1 MKIEITDQFTDYFDD
16 IWVYRPSEKQDCYMY
31 AVHKHGHTPI
41 GRNPILTSN
50 YKEITTVMLMPENQC
65 NWVLRNSLD
74 YEQAQVYISK
84 IGSLIDV
91 CEQINWNRAPSISFE
106 NRLKLSDLLG
116 HTP

>member
-16 IWVYRPSEKQDCYMY
+16 IWVYRSSEKQDCYMY
-31 AVHKHGHTPI
+31 AVHERGHTPI
-41 GRNPILTSN
+41 RHYPVLSN
-50 YKEITTVMLMPENQC
+50 NYNDITTVRLMPENQC

-74 YEQAQVYISK
+74 YEQAQRYISQ
-84 IGSLIDV
+84 IASLMEV